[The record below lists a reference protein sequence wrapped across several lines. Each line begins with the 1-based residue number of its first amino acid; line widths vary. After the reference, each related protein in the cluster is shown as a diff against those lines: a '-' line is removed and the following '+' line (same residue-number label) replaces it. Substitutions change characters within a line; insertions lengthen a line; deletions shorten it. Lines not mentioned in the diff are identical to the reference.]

1 MSDGD
6 KTGGLPPQGRTLKL
20 TQPSKKVS
28 VVSAEDMRR
37 FAEAARSATRKH
49 PFPSIKEVEDG
60 NLRIAKRPDELGDS

>member
-6 KTGGLPPQGRTLKL
+6 KTGGLPPQGLILKL

-49 PFPSIKEVEDG
+49 PFPSIKEVAYG
-60 NLRIAKRPDELGDS
+60 KLNIAKRPDELEDS